1 MKKMIW
7 AFFLNLFF
15 SVVELIGSFVTGS
28 VAIASDALH
37 DFADAITIGISCFL
51 EKKSNRQPDE
61 TYTYGYRR
69 YSVLAGLFGSLVLLV
84 GSAVVIYHAVGRI
97 VNPQPIHYNKM
108 IFFGIFGIICNGVAA
123 YITHGGES
131 VNQKAVNLHM
141 IEDVLGWVAVLLGA
155 VLMKFTHIWIIDPL
169 LSVGVAVFI
178 IVNAGRNLKNSL
190 EILLE
195 KSPVGISASRVKD
208 LLLTTDGVIDVHHIH
223 LWSMDGIT
231 NYATLHLVTNEHP
244 DSIKKQVKA
253 ILSQKGISHV
263 TLELETSDE
272 HCHERICVT
281 APPKSCNHHHHH

>member
-69 YSVLAGLFGSLVLLV
+69 YSVLAGFSGSLVLLV

-123 YITHGGES
+123 YITHGDES

-155 VLMKFTHIWIIDPL
+155 VVMKFTQFAIIDPL

-178 IVNAGRNLKNSL
+178 IVNAGRNLKHSL

-195 KSPVGISASRVKD
+195 KAPAGISASQVKD
-208 LLLTTDGVIDVHHIH
+208 LLLTTDGVIDVHHMH

-244 DSIKKQVKA
+244 DNIKKQVKA

-272 HCHERICVT
+272 HCNERICAI
-281 APPKSCNHHHHH
+281 APQKNCCHHHH